1 VREGAEPTIDL
12 TSEKVDG
19 VICLHHVRQVFST
32 SYPRDE
38 GKKTTIDKKRVVIAL
53 LAGYR
58 DLFFLIL
65 AALGVKLEFVGSY
78 FDRIEIVED
87 LTLL

>member
-1 VREGAEPTIDL
+1 M
-12 TSEKVDG
+12 
-19 VICLHHVRQVFST
+19 
-32 SYPRDE
+32 
-38 GKKTTIDKKRVVIAL
+38 DKKRVVIAL
-53 LAGYR
+53 TASYR

-65 AALGVKLEFVGSY
+65 AALGVKLEFVRSY